1 MTINIDNLTI
11 GEAREIAGMFTKKH
25 QEEVSD
31 NGAWILGS
39 SYLIRTVTMINTG
52 KLFAVTPH
60 ELVLTDAAWIAD
72 TGRFADALKTGNFNE
87 IEPFPDGV
95 VIIGRGAI
103 VDACPIKF
111 PLPRVQK

>member
-11 GEAREIAGMFTKKH
+11 GEAREIAAMFNARKTENTSDSGWIIGM
-25 QEEVSD
+25 
-31 NGAWILGS
+31 

-52 KLFAVTPH
+52 KLLSVTPH

-87 IEPFPDGV
+87 IEPFPDGI